1 MATHNGAATGG
12 AGNNGH
18 HGGHHGPREGL
29 YVPFHTQSE
38 VVQDLVGKHDKPSDK
53 WWSGVAAGGILLV
66 LGLIGFALRLSD
78 GVSDRVVWGYFAM
91 MFAFVLTTAQAAPM
105 VAIAPRIANGHWRRP
120 ISRAAEIWTAVGL
133 FNMILLI
140 PMLWILPPLSEGRR
154 TLWFGQSEEW
164 NYFSTLFHMPA
175 YDYVPHIMA
184 TLAMLALVVTGLFLL
199 WLSATPDLALI
210 RDNGPEGW
218 RKRWATKLSRNWI
231 GSSGQWNMLHHR
243 MGILGALYFMM
254 LIFVHFLI
262 SVDFLMALVPG
273 WIDALF
279 PITHAANALQ
289 AGVATVILTM
299 IVLRQWGGYK
309 DYITLEQFWG
319 VSKLLFALSLLWFW
333 FWFSSFNVLWYG
345 KKPNEQGALELI
357 MVGPYLPVFIAVFVL
372 CFAAPLF
379 VMMWNV
385 VRKSIWGPTI
395 MSVSVLLGTLLDRL
409 RLYVSAYSAQVDKI
423 KDSNL
428 THHYI
433 HLDESGRLP
442 LALRDAY
449 IPFMEDNPVGKA
461 WFIPEILIVLGV
473 IGGSV
478 LVYLLFAR
486 LIPPVNIWEQK
497 ELMLYKMHKAY
508 HRTQVFVLGK
518 PR

>member
-1 MATHNGAATGG
+1 MANSNGHNGAHNG
-12 AGNNGH
+12 AGSH
-18 HGGHHGPREGL
+18 HHEPREGL
-29 YVPFHTQSE
+29 YVPFTTQAE
-38 VVQDLVGKHDKPSDK
+38 VVSDLVGKHDKPSDK

-66 LGLIGFALRLSD
+66 LGLIGFALRMSGD
-78 GVSDRVVWGYFAM
+78 VSDRIVWGYFAM

-105 VAIAPRIANGHWRRP
+105 VAIAPRIANSHWRRP
-120 ISRAAEIWTAVGL
+120 ISRAAEMWTAVGI
-133 FNMILLI
+133 FNMILFI
-140 PMLWILPPLSEGRR
+140 PMLWILPPLTDGRR
-154 TLWFGQSEEW
+154 SLWFWDAEDPFYSRVPI
-164 NYFSTLFHMPA
+164 YS
-175 YDYVPHIMA
+175 PHIWA
-184 TLAMLALVVTGLFLL
+184 TLAMLALVVTGVLLL
-199 WLSATPDLALI
+199 WLSAMPDLALI
-210 RDNGPEGW
+210 RDHGPDGW
-218 RKRWATKLSRNWI
+218 RKRWATKLSKNWI
-231 GSSGQWNMLHHR
+231 GSTAQWNMLYHR
-243 MGILGALYFMM
+243 MGILGAFYFIM
-254 LIFVHFLI
+254 LVFVHFLI
-262 SVDFLMALVPG
+262 SVDFLIALVPG

-409 RLYVSAYSAQVDKI
+409 RLYVSAYSAHVEKI
-423 KDSNL
+423 MDNNL
-428 THHYI
+428 THHAI
-433 HLDESGRLP
+433 HLDDSGRLP
-442 LALRDAY
+442 LALRRMHMPD
-449 IPFMEDNPVGKA
+449 IPD
-461 WFIPEILIVLGV
+461 ILMILGV
-473 IGGSV
+473 IGGCV

-508 HRTQVFVLGK
+508 HRTQVLVLGK

>member
-1 MATHNGAATGG
+1 MATHNDAATGG
-12 AGNNGH
+12 AEHSSGH
-18 HGGHHGPREGL
+18 HEPREGL
-29 YVPFHTQSE
+29 YVPFSTQAE

-53 WWSGVAAGGILLV
+53 WWSGVAAGGILLA
-66 LGLIGFALRLSD
+66 LGIIGFALRMSGD
-78 GVSDRVVWGYFAM
+78 VSDRIVWGYFAM

-120 ISRAAEIWTAVGL
+120 ISRAAEIWTAVGI
-133 FNMILLI
+133 FNMILFI
-140 PMLWILPPLSEGRR
+140 PMLWILPPLTDGRR
-154 TLWFGQSEEW
+154 SLWFWDGEDPFLSRVPV
-164 NYFSTLFHMPA
+164 YS
-175 YDYVPHIMA
+175 PHIWA
-184 TLAMLALVVTGLFLL
+184 TLAMLALVVTGVMLL
-199 WLSATPDLALI
+199 WLSARPDLALI
-210 RDNGPEGW
+210 RDHAPDGW
-218 RKRWATKLSRNWI
+218 RKRWATKLSSGWI
-231 GSSGQWNMLHHR
+231 GSTAQWNNLYHR
-243 MGILGALYFMM
+243 MGILGAFYFIM
-254 LIFVHFLI
+254 LVFVHFLI
-262 SVDFLMALVPG
+262 SVDFLMVLVPG

-345 KKPNEQGALELI
+345 KKPNSQGALELT

-395 MSVSVLLGTLLDRL
+395 MSVSVLLGTLLDRM
-409 RLYVSAYSAQVDKI
+409 RLYVSAYSAHVEKIMDK
-423 KDSNL
+423 NL

-433 HLDESGRLP
+433 HLDDSGRLP
-442 LALRDAY
+442 LALRRMHMPD
-449 IPFMEDNPVGKA
+449 IPD
-461 WFIPEILIVLGV
+461 ILMILGV
-473 IGGSV
+473 IGGCV

>member
-1 MATHNGAATGG
+1 MASSDSHNSAAQNGA
-12 AGNNGH
+12 GH
-18 HGGHHGPREGL
+18 NGHHGPREGL
-29 YVPFHTQSE
+29 YVPFTNQGD
-38 VVQDLVGKHDKPSDK
+38 VVRDLIGKHDKPSDK
-53 WWSGVAAGGILLV
+53 WWSGVAAGAILLV
-66 LGLIGFALRLSD
+66 LGIIGFAMRMSGD
-78 GVSDRVVWGYFAM
+78 VSDRIVWGYFAM

-140 PMLWILPPLSEGRR
+140 PMLWILPPLTDGRR
-154 TLWFGQSEEW
+154 SLWFWDGEDPF
-164 NYFSTLFHMPA
+164 FSRVPV
-175 YDYVPHIMA
+175 YSPHIWA
-184 TLAMLALVVTGLFLL
+184 TLAMLGLVVTGVMLL

-210 RDNGPEGW
+210 RDNGPDGW

-231 GSSGQWNMLHHR
+231 GTTAQWNMLHHR
-243 MGILGALYFMM
+243 MGILGAFYFMM

-262 SVDFLMALVPG
+262 SVDFLIALVPG
-273 WIDALF
+273 WIDSLY

-345 KKPNEQGALELI
+345 KKPNELGSLELL
-357 MVGPYLPVFIAVFVL
+357 MVGPYLPVFISVFVL
-372 CFAAPLF
+372 CFAAPLL
-379 VMMWNV
+379 VMMWNP

-409 RLYVSAYSAQVDKI
+409 RLYVSAYSAHVERIID
-423 KDSNL
+423 DNL
-428 THHYI
+428 THHAI
-433 HLDESGRLP
+433 QLDESGRLP
-442 LALRDAY
+442 LALRRMHTPD
-449 IPFMEDNPVGKA
+449 IPD
-461 WFIPEILIVLGV
+461 ILMILGV
-473 IGGSV
+473 IGGCV

-486 LIPPVNIWEQK
+486 LIPPINIWEQK
-497 ELMLYKMHKAY
+497 ELMLYKMHKTY
-508 HRTQVFVLGK
+508 HRTQVLVLGK